1 MHKMYIFFTGREDIH
16 IVYTASSDFGGTMQ
30 NHVYNARHQTP
41 PWDIAM
47 PSKKYHQG
55 SDFGQRMTELRK
67 AAGYTQVELAEE
79 LGISQRMISHYEGRA
94 EHAPAAVL
102 PGLAKA
108 LGVTTDEL
116 LGLKPVKKTRK
127 PDTRLQRRLQQIQK
141 LDARPRKQIMQ
152 LIDTF
157 IEAEQLKQKMD
168 S

>member
-1 MHKMYIFFTGREDIH
+1 MWCILRQALSEGSCKTMFTMTG
-16 IVYTASSDFGGTMQ
+16 IVFSYGVSRCPVMKS
-30 NHVYNARHQTP
+30 N
-41 PWDIAM
+41 
-47 PSKKYHQG
+47 QG

-67 AAGYTQVELAEE
+67 AVGYTQVELAKE

-94 EHAPAAVL
+94 EHPPAAIL
-102 PGLAKA
+102 PGLAKT

-116 LGLKPVKKTRK
+116 LGLKPIKKTRK

-157 IEAEQLKQKMD
+157 IEAEQLKQKMN